1 MNNSEINS
9 NQIIL
14 DIPCDQPL
22 THETERQMIVDLSIV
37 KDYEHLPSPTS
48 TESGQEPY
56 IKNREIL
63 GRDDYLAE
71 EVSELK

>member
-37 KDYEHLPSPTS
+37 KDYGPLPSPTS
-48 TESGQEPY
+48 TESG
-56 IKNREIL
+56 
-63 GRDDYLAE
+63 
-71 EVSELK
+71 